1 MAYVDQLLGA
11 GEAQVFVAHQ
21 HVLFVLGRIAG
32 RVLLALLL
40 IAAGIAGKVIVTN
53 RAGQIANATT
63 TVSATTLGNAVIFVA
78 LLLALIPLVQAFWR
92 TLQWRNEQF
101 IVTNRR
107 VIRVQGVLGKRTVD
121 SSLNMINDLLTNQSF
136 AGRLAGYGDVRI
148 VTGNDIADESYQGI
162 ADPLAF
168 KRALLGAR
176 DAFLR
181 ELSGGGSGGPRA
193 TLPAEA
199 DPAAI
204 PNLIAQLADL
214 RARGAISQ
222 HEYDTKR
229 AELLRR
235 L

>member
-1 MAYVDQLLGA
+1 MAYVDRLLGA
-11 GEAQVFVAHQ
+11 GETQVFVAHQ
-21 HVLFVLGRIAG
+21 HVVFVIGRIIG
-32 RVLLALLL
+32 RILFAVAL
-40 IAAGIAGKVIVTN
+40 IAAGIAGKIAVTN
-53 RAGQIANATT
+53 HAAQIANANRI
-63 TVSATTLGNAVIFVA
+63 SIGVIFVA

-107 VIRVQGVLGKRTVD
+107 VIRVQGVLGKRTID
-121 SSLNMINDLLTNQSF
+121 SSLNMINDLLTNQSV
-136 AGRLAGYGDVRI
+136 AGRIAGYGDVRI
-148 VTGNDIADESYQGI
+148 VTGNDIADEFYQGI

-168 KRALLGAR
+168 KRALLGSR

-181 ELSGGGSGGPRA
+181 ELSGGGPRP
-193 TLPAEA
+193 TLAPEF
-199 DPAAI
+199 DPATI

-214 RARGAISQ
+214 HTRGAISQ
-222 HEYDTKR
+222 QEYDTKR